1 MNLALLDHNRR
12 MMCREIAQHVLA
24 GINSELTFV
33 CQSSHKKEI
42 NIFLFIFSYHMVTY
56 DQIKLLDNPEILFLV
71 H

>member
-33 CQSSHKKEI
+33 CQSSHKKEVI
-42 NIFLFIFSYHMVTY
+42 IFPFVISDHRSLMIR
-56 DQIKLLDNPEILFLV
+56 
-71 H
+71 